1 MLRARDAAGQL
12 VGCIL
17 PDVGGGHWPLGS
29 LGLLAEYPGQ
39 RLGGM
44 E

>member
-1 MLRARDAAGQL
+1 MLRARDAASWQL
-12 VGCIL
+12 VGYTL
-17 PDVGGGHWPLGS
+17 PDVSGGHWP
-29 LGLLAEYPGQ
+29 LAEYPGQ